1 MEDVDPK
8 CRVCGKE
15 VELVGH
21 LASGCWVLAQRDIGR
36 HMIVWG

>member
-1 MEDVDPK
+1 MIEKVDVDPK

-21 LASGCWVLAQRDIGR
+21 VATGR
-36 HMIVWG
+36 EGAPEKA